1 MRLRWTSLLFLA
13 TRHGQSPV
21 LTVDDR
27 CGLLVLRFALLLVL
41 VYCVVFIVVD
51 G

>member
-13 TRHGQSPV
+13 TRHEQSPV